1 MNRLRIVT
9 SLPLAFDGANS
20 EMYLQAPPLAILLRD
35 HSHGMAFILIHD
47 LQSTY
52 NGVTALALP
61 TARPTILRPRI
72 IPQTWLVEAW
82 TKAPRANKASAP
94 SITFR
99 RPSLSAS
106 TPVKGLAI
114 NANRLVHDVIRLLS
128 SVVNGRF
135 ERSVPTVTKVEEM
148 TPVLEVQTTVSRYP
162 VEQWSRNKASAG
174 VGSILISK
182 EEPTNSC

>member
-1 MNRLRIVT
+1 
-9 SLPLAFDGANS
+9 
-20 EMYLQAPPLAILLRD
+20 
-35 HSHGMAFILIHD
+35 
-47 LQSTY
+47 
-52 NGVTALALP
+52 
-61 TARPTILRPRI
+61 
-72 IPQTWLVEAW
+72 
-82 TKAPRANKASAP
+82 
-94 SITFR
+94 
-99 RPSLSAS
+99 
-106 TPVKGLAI
+106 VKGLAI

-182 EEPTNSC
+182 EESTNSC